1 MRDVDDEIR
10 EIKTEIIESRGLIIK
25 TNNLTNSLS
34 ADIKSIAK
42 RKASD
47 ERRLNLNSWVAYVLM
62 AGLSFFGL
70 RMWSNVRINEIEGE
84 KEELIREVKE
94 LRRDLT
100 EETRRAETREQAEA
114 SAAAFYRLIQSKERA
129 KVVETYEDI
138 QDQQLSEAEKSF
150 FRDTVEHF
158 RLDLSITAYTTGLG
172 MMRTGRYSEA
182 AESFQEA
189 LRLNDAGAHTPGV
202 KYQLATAYLH
212 LGRYGEAQVI
222 ANEVLEQNVDRE
234 LQDDA
239 AHLLSLC
246 AEGLGD
252 LDGARDALRLLM
264 RRWPRSA
271 LLQDARIRLS
281 ELNKK
286 VWKDPNSGVVRPPAG
301 TTP

>member
-25 TNNLTNSLS
+25 TNNLTNSLA

-47 ERRLNLNSWVAYVLM
+47 ESRLNLNSWVAYVLM
-62 AGLSFFGL
+62 AALSFFGL
-70 RMWSNVRINEIEGE
+70 RMWSNVRISEIEGE
-84 KEELIREVKE
+84 KEELAREVKE

-114 SAAAFYRLIQSKERA
+114 SAAAFYRLVQNKERV
-129 KVVETYEDI
+129 KVVEGYEAL
-138 QDQQLSEAEKSF
+138 QDQQLSEAEKNF
-150 FRDTVEHF
+150 FRDTVERF
-158 RLDLSITAYTTGLG
+158 RLDLSIAAYTTGLG

-189 LRLNDAGAHTPGV
+189 QRLNDAGAHTPGV

-212 LGRYGEAQVI
+212 LGRYGEAQVM

-252 LDGARDALRLLM
+252 IDGARDALRLLM

-271 LLQDARIRLS
+271 LLQEARLRLS

-286 VWKDPNSGVVRPPAG
+286 VWKDPNAGVVRPP
-301 TTP
+301 T

>member
-62 AGLSFFGL
+62 AALSFFGL

-84 KEELIREVKE
+84 KEELLREVKE

-100 EETRRAETREQAEA
+100 EETGRAERREQAEA
-114 SAAAFYRLIQSKERA
+114 SAAAFYRLIQSKERV
-129 KVVETYEDI
+129 KVVEGYDAI
-138 QDQQLSEAEKSF
+138 RDQLLSEAEKNF
-150 FRDTVEHF
+150 FRDTADNF
-158 RLDLSITAYTTGLG
+158 RLDLSIAAYTTGLG

-182 AESFQEA
+182 AESFHESM
-189 LRLNDAGAHTPGV
+189 RLNDAGAHTPSV

-212 LGRYGEAQVI
+212 LGRYGEAQVM
-222 ANEVLEQNVDRE
+222 ANEVLEQTVDRD

-239 AHLLSLC
+239 AYLLSQC

-252 LDGARDALRLLM
+252 IDGARDALRLLM

-271 LLQDARIRLS
+271 LIQDARIHLS

-286 VWKDPNSGVVRPPAG
+286 VWKDPNAGVVRSPR
-301 TTP
+301 

>member
-25 TNNLTNSLS
+25 TNNLTNSLA

-47 ERRLNLNSWVAYVLM
+47 ERRLNLNSWVAYVMM
-62 AGLSFFGL
+62 ASLSFFGL

-94 LRRDLT
+94 LRRDLV

-114 SAAAFYRLIQSKERA
+114 SAAAFYRLIHNKERV
-129 KVVETYEDI
+129 KVVESYEDI
-138 QDQQLSEAEKSF
+138 QDQHLSEAEKSF
-150 FRDTVEHF
+150 FRDTVERF
-158 RLDLSITAYTTGLG
+158 RMELSIAAFTTGLG

-182 AESFQEA
+182 AESFQESM
-189 LRLNDAGAHTPGV
+189 RLNDAGAHMPGV
-202 KYQLATAYLH
+202 KFQLATAYLH
-212 LGRYGEAQVI
+212 LGRYGEAQVM
-222 ANEVLEQNVDRE
+222 ANEVLEQTIDRE
-234 LQDDA
+234 LQPDA
-239 AHLLSLC
+239 AQLLSLC

-252 LDGARDALRLLM
+252 IDGARDALRLLM

-271 LLQDARIRLS
+271 LIQDARIRLS

-286 VWKDPNSGVVRPPAG
+286 VWKDPNAGVVRAPR
-301 TTP
+301 